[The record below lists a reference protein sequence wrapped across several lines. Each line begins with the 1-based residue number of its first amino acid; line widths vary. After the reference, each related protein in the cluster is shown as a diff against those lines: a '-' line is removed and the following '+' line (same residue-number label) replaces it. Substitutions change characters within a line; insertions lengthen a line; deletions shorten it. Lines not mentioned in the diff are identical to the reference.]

1 MGAVSVSHDCP
12 ALEERTTLVNTVG
25 RYCSVSWVSVSWVGM
40 FKENNRIDTPVYKKL
55 IINQYIYH
63 TSIILFHKAI
73 TKSNKSIMNIVD
85 KISSRQCLLEVFTS
99 SLKLYQSR
107 KVKAKKK

>member
-12 ALEERTTLVNTVG
+12 ALEERTRLVNTPSDTAVCDVCKLG
-25 RYCSVSWVSVSWVGM
+25 KHVLRR
-40 FKENNRIDTPVYKKL
+40 NRIDTPVYKKL
-55 IINQYIYH
+55 IIDQYIYH

>member
-1 MGAVSVSHDCP
+1 
-12 ALEERTTLVNTVG
+12 
-25 RYCSVSWVSVSWVGM
+25 M

-85 KISSRQCLLEVFTS
+85 KISSRQCLLEVFPS
-99 SLKLYQSR
+99 SFKLYQSR
-107 KVKAKKK
+107 KVKAKKKLKLDNIVIPKVVWSSNKEL